1 MATQYKRFTTL
12 LKELELYEDYFPAL
26 VENGFDDWEAVT
38 YLSEANLAEI
48 GNSSF
53 LFSSTQESKTKM
65 SSNKSSPVSK
75 QPPKELKTKKIK
87 NLTKAKPISVQ

>member
-12 LKELELYEDYFPAL
+12 LKELELYDDYFPAL

-48 GNSSF
+48 GNSSI

-65 SSNKSSPVSK
+65 WSNKSSPASK
-75 QPPKELKTKKIK
+75 QPPKEPKTKKIK
-87 NLTKAKPISVQ
+87 NLTRARLTLVQ